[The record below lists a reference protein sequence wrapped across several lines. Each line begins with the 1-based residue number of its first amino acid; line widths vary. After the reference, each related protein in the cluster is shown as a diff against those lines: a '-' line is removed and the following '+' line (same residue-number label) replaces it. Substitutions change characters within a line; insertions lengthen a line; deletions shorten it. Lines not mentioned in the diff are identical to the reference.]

1 MSDSIDNFVDE
12 KEISPF
18 RHQRQ
23 FMTVPW
29 IYREIDDF
37 FLLGGYG
44 SGKSFSIV
52 LLILNI
58 VRIYNGRQITVG
70 LGSVT
75 ITLFRKTIWQDLERI
90 MKISGT
96 VYSFD
101 RQQNTIKIGTVTF
114 QIVALENPGDVFA
127 YNFSIFIADE
137 VDELPQD
144 KAILAFTA
152 IHERTR
158 VRLPDGRGSF
168 ACFAT
173 TAQGYKG
180 CYQIV
185 QKLIKDKSDHIII
198 RGHTRDNTSL
208 TAKYLKNLESLYNE
222 NEKKAYLEGAFINL
236 STGRVYGDYDQLANS
251 WDRFD
256 ITPDDTI
263 LVGQDKNIGF
273 NKGVAL
279 VKRNKMLFVVRD
291 FSFKSIGEAPS
302 ILRGTYPMN
311 RIIWYPDASA
321 DEIFQLYSKEIRD
334 NGIEVRMS
342 RQNPSIIERN
352 FIVNKLFKT
361 KRMAI
366 LNCEETREIDM
377 ALKIRQFDELGK
389 PAKGR
394 GEKSPD
400 HVCDALDYV
409 AFQSVSSDVDFI
421 DIFEVAKK
429 MNQSQKI
436 RITGSAA

>member
-1 MSDSIDNFVDE
+1 MTEYLDE
-12 KEISPF
+12 RVIEPF

-23 FMTVPW
+23 FMTSPW
-29 IYREIDDF
+29 VYKEVDDF
-37 FLLGGYG
+37 FLIGGYG
-44 SGKSFSIV
+44 CGKSFSIV

-58 VRIYNGRQITVG
+58 VRVYNGHQITVG

-75 ITLFRKTIWQDLERI
+75 ISLFRKTIWQDLERLLK
-90 MKISGT
+90 MSGT

-101 RQQNTIKIGTVTF
+101 RQQNTIRIGTITF
-114 QIVALENPGDVFA
+114 QIVPLENPGDVFA

-144 KAILAFTA
+144 KAILVFTA

-198 RGHTRDNTSL
+198 RGHTKDNTSL
-208 TAKYLKNLESLYNE
+208 TSKYLKNLYSLYNE
-222 NEKKAYLEGAFINL
+222 NERKAYLEGAFINL
-236 STGRVYGDYDQLANS
+236 ATGRVYGDFDEGLNC
-251 WDRFD
+251 WDHFD
-256 ITPDDTI
+256 VIPDDTI

-279 VKRNKMLFVVRD
+279 VKRGKMLFVIRD
-291 FSFKSIGEAPS
+291 FNFKSIAEAPS
-302 ILRGTYPMN
+302 TMRNAYPLN

-321 DEIFQLYSKEIRD
+321 DEIFQLYSKEIRE

-342 RQNPSIIERN
+342 RQNPSVIERT

-366 LNCEETREIDM
+366 LNNDDTLNIRM

-394 GEKSPD
+394 GENSPD
-400 HVCDALDYV
+400 HITDALDYV
-409 AFQSVSSDVDFI
+409 AFQSVASDVDFI

-436 RITGSAA
+436 RITSSAA